1 MSDEK
6 YLKGG
11 EKMIVAPEWFANG
24 STVSAL
30 KTIRDKVEGKGF
42 SDLMSANMVSNGQRA
57 SITESED
64 DRNLGK
70 LRESLGSLSEEQL
83 DGLTE
88 ILNEINN
95 MIENTDNKGLSQ
107 SELMTFI
114 TENLNDDQIDLL
126 EGQLGVEDQEVLM
139 NLIKKLLEIDH
150 IGEDKSDKTQKPT
163 DQYTNFYS
171 SDSYLLQNSIVQKS
185 QNTEDALAEKVKSLV
200 EQTEKM
206 VQQIQNQPINNRD
219 YKQILQLLKQWS
231 QMNNQSLHAA
241 QNLLSE
247 ATNEKSNEIW
257 SKLLA
262 NFQNRTSMQQHYG
275 STQKVTQQDVKRWIE
290 AAMERIEPA
299 IKQEQAQIVRNDTAN
314 QQVQSKVQQYV
325 IHLSQTNSDQQ
336 LVQKQLIDQFQQ
348 VMQKSN
354 FMKLASGANQ
364 LMLKLQPEH
373 LGDIT
378 VKLTQINGE
387 MTVKMIASTHG
398 AKELLEGNLKQLRHM
413 FSPQQVIIEKQ
424 ENFSQVNQ
432 EELTDDNLNSQEED
446 QQEQTHD
453 QEQEETNSEHQNLSF
468 HDILMDAKV

>member
-1 MSDEK
+1 
-6 YLKGG
+6 
-11 EKMIVAPEWFANG
+11 MIVAPEWFANG

>member
-1 MSDEK
+1 
-6 YLKGG
+6 
-11 EKMIVAPEWFANG
+11 MIVAPEWFANG
-24 STVSAL
+24 SAVSAL
-30 KTIRDKVEGKGF
+30 NTIRDKVEGKGF
-42 SDLMSANMVSNGQRA
+42 SDLMSSNMINNRQLA
-57 SITESED
+57 SISEPEADKRLVNLIDTES
-64 DRNLGK
+64 

-83 DGLTE
+83 DGIAD
-88 ILNEINN
+88 ILNMINN
-95 MIENTDNKGLSQ
+95 KLENTDNKALSQ
-107 SELMTFI
+107 GELMTFI

-126 EGQLGVEDQEVLM
+126 EGQLEVEDQEVLM
-139 NLIKKLLEIDH
+139 DLIKKLLEIDH
-150 IGEDKSDKTQKPT
+150 IGESKFGETQKTPE
-163 DQYTNFYS
+163 QYTNFYF
-171 SDSYLLQNSIVQKS
+171 SDSFLVQNNIVQKNQS
-185 QNTEDALAEKVKSLV
+185 REDALTEKAKSLV

-206 VQQIQNQPINNRD
+206 LQQIQNQTISSRD

-241 QNLLSE
+241 QNLLTE

-290 AAMERIEPA
+290 GAMERIEPVM
-299 IKQEQAQIVRNDTAN
+299 KQEQAQIVRNDTGT

-336 LVQKQLIDQFQQ
+336 IVQKQLIDQFQQ

-354 FMKLASGANQ
+354 FMKLASGTNQ

-387 MTVKMIASTHG
+387 MTVKMIASTQG

-432 EELTDDNLNSQEED
+432 EELTDDNLNSQGED
-446 QQEQTHD
+446 QQEQTND
-453 QEQEETNSEHQNLSF
+453 QEQEENNAEHQNLSF